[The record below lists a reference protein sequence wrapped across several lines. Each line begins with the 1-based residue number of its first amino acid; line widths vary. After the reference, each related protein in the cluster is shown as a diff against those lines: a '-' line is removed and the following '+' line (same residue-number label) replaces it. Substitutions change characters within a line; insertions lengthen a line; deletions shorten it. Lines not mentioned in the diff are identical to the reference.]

1 MNKKKEYI
9 EIETLTPE
17 MFYNYLSVWIFCCFC
32 AIVGIIIL
40 FMPMIRKKIHLPEVH
55 FKRKKEA
62 ENEKEEK
69 S

>member
-1 MNKKKEYI
+1 MGQ
-9 EIETLTPE
+9 

-55 FKRKKEA
+55 FKRKEEA